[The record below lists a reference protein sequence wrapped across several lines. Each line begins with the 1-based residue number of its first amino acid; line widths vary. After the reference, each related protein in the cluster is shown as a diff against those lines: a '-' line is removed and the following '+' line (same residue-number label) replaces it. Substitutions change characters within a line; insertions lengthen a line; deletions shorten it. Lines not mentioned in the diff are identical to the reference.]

1 MSPAV
6 PSGAPVEPVLRRA
19 TRDDLP
25 ALRVFDS
32 RAFGFTWGEPDFA
45 GFEPLFEPERF
56 VLAHEPTAPGLAAS
70 DALVGAAGAYSM
82 TMTVPGGARLPV
94 PGVTWVGVALHQ
106 RRRGLLRRLF
116 ADLHAG
122 LVADGAAL
130 AALTASEATI
140 YGRFGY
146 GAATTNRSVRVD
158 RRRARLTPAAEALAG
173 AEVARH
179 ATASAV
185 RGHLADVH
193 ERWCAATPGAMAR
206 SAAWWDWLLADTPD
220 QRSGGSE
227 LFVLVHSDGYATY
240 RVADDGARA
249 RVVDVVAATPAAH
262 AALWR
267 SLLALD
273 LVEEVTVG
281 RAVPLDDPL
290 PHLLVD
296 PAVVTTTAV
305 EDGVWG
311 APPRRPGGPG
321 RPHVRVRG
329 RRGPRG
335 RRWRRPRRRRRLR
348 PRPPARGPGRR
359 GVHPH
364 RRRARRPPRRRR
376 AGGHLPRRHA
386 AGAAGARRPR
396 GGRRAGRPGEAR
408 GRAAGRARAPVRH
421 LLLTSVRSCRGGQ

>member
-19 TRDDLP
+19 TLDDLP
-25 ALRVFDS
+25 ALRAFDG
-32 RAFGFTWGEPDFA
+32 RVFGFTWGDPDFA
-45 GFEPLFEPERF
+45 GFERLFEPERF
-56 VLAHEPTAPGLAAS
+56 VMAHEPAAPGLAES
-70 DALVGAAGAYSM
+70 DALVGVAGAYSM

-122 LVADGAAL
+122 LVADGAAV

-146 GAATTNRSVRVD
+146 GAATTNRSVSVD
-158 RRRARLTPAAEALAG
+158 RRRARLTPVAEALAG

-185 RGHLADVH
+185 RGHLAAVH

-220 QRSGGSE
+220 QRSGGTE
-227 LFVLVHSDGYATY
+227 LFVLVHPDGYATY
-240 RVADDGARA
+240 RVVEQTTARL
-249 RVVDVVAATPAAH
+249 VDLVAATPAAH
-262 AALWR
+262 ASLWR

-273 LVEEVTVG
+273 LVEQVTAG

-305 EDGVWG
+305 EDGVWVRLLDVPAALTARTYACEVDVVLDVVDDG
-311 APPRRPGGPG
+311 GLGGVDASARVRLRGGPDG
-321 RPHVRVRG
+321 AECTRTDAPADVALGVAALGATYLGGTRL
-329 RRGPRG
+329 GP
-335 RRWRRPRRRRRLR
+335 L
-348 PRPPARGPGRR
+348 A
-359 GVHPH
+359 
-364 RRRARRPPRRRR
+364 R
-376 AGGHLPRRHA
+376 AGLVEADEPAVLARV
-386 AGAAGARRPR
+386 GAALL
-396 GGRRAGRPGEAR
+396 GER
-408 GRAAGRARAPVRH
+408 EPQYG
-421 LLLTSVRSCRGGQ
+421 TSF

>member
-1 MSPAV
+1 M

-56 VLAHEPTAPGLAAS
+56 VLAHESTAPGLAAS

-227 LFVLVHSDGYATY
+227 LFVLVHPDGYATY

-249 RVVDVVAATPAAH
+249 RVVDLVAATPAAH
-262 AALWR
+262 ASLWR

-273 LVEEVTVG
+273 LVEEVTAG

-305 EDGVWG
+305 EDGVWVRLLDVPAALAARTYACEVDVVLEVDDG
-311 APPRRPGGPG
+311 GGLGGVDASGRVRLRGGPDG
-321 RPHVRVRG
+321 AECTRTDAAPDVRLGIAALGATYLGGTRL
-329 RRGPRG
+329 GP
-335 RRWRRPRRRRRLR
+335 L
-348 PRPPARGPGRR
+348 A
-359 GVHPH
+359 
-364 RRRARRPPRRRR
+364 R
-376 AGGHLPRRHA
+376 AGLVEADEPAVLARL
-386 AGAAGARRPR
+386 GAALL
-396 GGRRAGRPGEAR
+396 GER
-408 GRAAGRARAPVRH
+408 EPQYG
-421 LLLTSVRSCRGGQ
+421 TSF